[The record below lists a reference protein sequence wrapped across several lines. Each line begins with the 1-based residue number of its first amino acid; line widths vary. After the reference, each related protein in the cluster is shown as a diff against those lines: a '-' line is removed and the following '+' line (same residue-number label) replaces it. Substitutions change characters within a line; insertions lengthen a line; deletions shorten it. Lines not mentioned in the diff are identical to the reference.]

1 MGVRR
6 RVAAVS
12 EIGLDLDQ
20 PDHQPFPRL
29 EASNQP
35 AAEKFG
41 RDDSRVACIE
51 GLAKG
56 FFEGHRRSIG
66 KTTDRARPSSTRVIP
81 DIECRAGSADA
92 LYASRFVFQRGAVK
106 KRRPRTEIISMKQ
119 ANPSNGPESGKAS
132 PDSGLDPDEP
142 RLPDSPYLER
152 FGINAGWVEE
162 IQDQYRVDAR
172 SVDES
177 WSAEFGGAVE
187 PRAVHDQIRRAATQT
202 PRPVAE
208 ARATEQ
214 SPPDRPSGTLSGGGS
229 LDDAMVL
236 HIADKHA
243 RVLRLIHAY
252 RARGHRVAQSDPL
265 GGQSTYFPE
274 LDPAHYGFGN
284 ENLDEPFVAGDLPGG
299 SVQTLRQ
306 ILTRLGKTYCGPIGV
321 EYTHVQDPGRKAWLR
336 ELMEESQNNPNL
348 DDEERRVILE
358 KLAAAELFCKFLH
371 TKFLG
376 QKRFSLE
383 GGESLIPLLDH
394 IVENA
399 PAFGIREIVLGM
411 AHRGRLNVLANILGK
426 SYASIFS
433 EFEDSPDVDAPFGS
447 GDVKYHKGFSSDRR
461 VATGERVHLT
471 LTSNPSHLEAVDP
484 VVEGRAKAK
493 QVRAGDPD
501 GESIVPVVIH
511 GDAAFAGQGIVAET
525 LNLSQLAGYCTGGTI
540 HIIVNNQ
547 IGYTTTPAEARS
559 TLYCSDVAKMIQVP
573 IFHVNGDHP
582 EAVIHATKLA
592 MAYRQRFG
600 DDVVIDLV
608 CYRRHGHNEG
618 DEPAFTQPR
627 LYQKIRDK
635 KSVKTL
641 YMEKLVAGQR
651 ISREEATLIDEQQR
665 DALKQALEVIQ
676 SRPPGPDEPYEPNG
690 PWTGFSRVR
699 PESEVETAVAAERL
713 AEIAA
718 GVSRVPSYFNVHK
731 KLQLILDA
739 RGKSVSGEARIDW
752 GMGEALAFGSLLLE
766 GTPVRLSGQDSSRGT
781 FSHRHAVL
789 VDQDSGEEF
798 APLDHI
804 SDTQARFEVYD
815 SLLSEAAV
823 LGFEYGYSLAD
834 PSSLVL
840 WEAQFGDFVNGAQVI
855 IDQFITSAHV
865 KWGRM
870 SGLVMLLPH
879 GYEGQG
885 PEHSSARVER
895 FLQTCAE
902 DCMQVVNCTSSAQF
916 FHVLRRQ
923 MLRTYRAPLVI
934 FTPKSLLRHPKASSA
949 VEEFSS
955 GRFREVIDDPIA
967 AARPDDVKRVI
978 ACTGKVYYDLVE
990 ERARRFA
997 GHEHEVAVIRVEQL
1011 YPWPEAELT
1020 EMIGRYSSAENRI
1033 WCQEEPHNMGAWTFV
1048 RDRIQSIIG
1057 NKARL
1062 GYAGRPEAA
1071 SPAAGSP
1078 RIHRAQ
1084 LQAFLDEALG
1094 DEP

>member
-1 MGVRR
+1 MTK
-6 RVAAVS
+6 ANS
-12 EIGLDLDQ
+12 PQ
-20 PDHQPFPRL
+20 
-29 EASNQP
+29 
-35 AAEKFG
+35 
-41 RDDSRVACIE
+41 
-51 GLAKG
+51 
-56 FFEGHRRSIG
+56 
-66 KTTDRARPSSTRVIP
+66 RPNSQN
-81 DIECRAGSADA
+81 DEADA
-92 LYASRFVFQRGAVK
+92 
-106 KRRPRTEIISMKQ
+106 
-119 ANPSNGPESGKAS
+119 
-132 PDSGLDPDEP
+132 DEP
-142 RLPDSPYLER
+142 LVPDSPYLEQ

-162 IQDQYRVDAR
+162 LEDQYRVDAR

-177 WSAEFGGAVE
+177 WSAEFGGVVE
-187 PRAVHDQIRRAATQT
+187 PRAVRDEIRRAASPSVT
-202 PRPVAE
+202 PFSAPSSAPEEALPAAASEPSLAPQAIPVASLSNQE
-208 ARATEQ
+208 DAL
-214 SPPDRPSGTLSGGGS
+214 PNGTLGGLVALSPEMNGTPDHAT
-229 LDDAMVL
+229 LL

-243 RVLRLIHAY
+243 RVLRLIHSY
-252 RARGHRVAQSDPL
+252 RARGHRIAQSDPL

-284 ENLDEPFVAGDLPGG
+284 ENLDQTFIAGDLPGG

-321 EYTHVQDPGRKAWLR
+321 EFTHVQDPGRKAWLR
-336 ELMEESQNNPNL
+336 ELMEEGQNHPNL
-348 DDEERRVILE
+348 DDGERHRVLE
-358 KLAAAELFCKFLH
+358 KLAAAEVFESFLH

-394 IVENA
+394 IVENS
-399 PAFGIREIVLGM
+399 PAFGIREVVLGM

-426 SYASIFS
+426 SYESIFS

-447 GDVKYHKGFSSDRR
+447 GDVKYHKGFSTDRR

-493 QVRAGDPD
+493 QVRAGDAD
-501 GESIVPVVIH
+501 GETIVPVIIH

-525 LNLSQLAGYCTGGTI
+525 LNLSQLVGYCTGGTI
-540 HIIVNNQ
+540 HVIVNNQ

-559 TLYCSDVAKMIQVP
+559 TLYCTDVAKMIQVP

-582 EAVIHATKLA
+582 EAVIHVTKLA

-627 LYQKIRDK
+627 LYRKIREK
-635 KSVKTL
+635 KSVESL
-641 YMEKLVAGQR
+641 YLEKLVAGGR
-651 ISREEATLIDEQQR
+651 VSREEAERIENQSR
-665 DALKQALEVIQ
+665 AALQEALQVIH
-676 SRPPGPDEPYEPNG
+676 SRPPGPDEPYEPRG
-690 PWTGFSRVR
+690 PWQGYARVR
-699 PESEVETAVAAERL
+699 PDEEIETAVPVERL
-713 AEIAA
+713 AKIAA
-718 GVSRVPSYFNVHK
+718 STAGVPGYFNVHK
-731 KLQLILDA
+731 KLQAIL
-739 RGKSVSGEARIDW
+739 EARAKCVDAGSGIDW
-752 GMGEALAFGSLLLE
+752 GLGEALAFGSLLLE
-766 GTPVRLSGQDSSRGT
+766 GSPVRLSGQDSSRGT
-781 FSHRHAVL
+781 FAHRHAVL
-789 VDQDSGEEF
+789 VDQDSGEEY

-804 SDTQARFEVYD
+804 SENQARFEVYD

-834 PSSLVL
+834 PSTLVL

-885 PEHSSARVER
+885 PEHSSARIER

-902 DCMQVVNCTSSAQF
+902 DSMQVVNCTTPAQY

-923 MLRTYRAPLVI
+923 MRRSYRAPLVV
-934 FTPKSLLRHPKASSA
+934 FTPKSLLRHPKAASRI
-949 VEEFSS
+949 EEFTQ
-955 GRFREVIDDPIA
+955 GTFQKVIDDPIA
-967 AARPDDVKRVI
+967 AARAGDVRRVI
-978 ACTGKVYYDLVE
+978 ACNGKVFYDLIE
-990 ERARRFA
+990 ERAKRFS
-997 GHEHEVAVIRVEQL
+997 GHEHEVAIVRVEQL
-1011 YPWPEAELT
+1011 YPWPEADLVE
-1020 EMIGRYSSAENRI
+1020 IFGRYSQAEARV
-1033 WCQEEPHNMGAWTFV
+1033 WCQEEPRNMGGWTFV
-1048 RDRIQSIIG
+1048 RDRLQAIIG
-1057 NKARL
+1057 DKVRL
-1062 GYAGRPEAA
+1062 ECAGRPEAA
-1071 SPAAGSP
+1071 SPAVGSP

-1084 LQAFLDEALG
+1084 LRTLLDEAYG
-1094 DEP
+1094 FEG

>member
-1 MGVRR
+1 MIR
-6 RVAAVS
+6 
-12 EIGLDLDQ
+12 
-20 PDHQPFPRL
+20 P
-29 EASNQP
+29 QP
-35 AAEKFG
+35 ASG
-41 RDDSRVACIE
+41 WC
-51 GLAKG
+51 
-56 FFEGHRRSIG
+56 
-66 KTTDRARPSSTRVIP
+66 
-81 DIECRAGSADA
+81 
-92 LYASRFVFQRGAVK
+92 RGAVWL
-106 KRRPRTEIISMKQ
+106 RRSGGRGRMGLGAMTRSQSQAQEAPRAQEAPQ
-119 ANPSNGPESGKAS
+119 AHAA
-132 PDSGLDPDEP
+132 PDEEDRTNGRGADP
-142 RLPDSPYLER
+142 AKTEADDPLPPSSPYHER

-162 IQDQYRVDAR
+162 LEDQYRVDAR
-172 SVDES
+172 SVDSS
-177 WSAEFGGAVE
+177 WSAEFGGAAAPVE
-187 PRAVHDQIRRAATQT
+187 QIRRAPTGPVERVSRPFEVRETPATVA
-202 PRPVAE
+202 RPTNGATASAPPMDEAMLLHVA
-208 ARATEQ
+208 
-214 SPPDRPSGTLSGGGS
+214 DR
-229 LDDAMVL
+229 
-236 HIADKHA
+236 HA

-284 ENLDEPFVAGDLPGG
+284 ENLDEPYVAGDLPGG

-336 ELMEESQNNPNL
+336 ELMEESQNHPNL
-348 DDEERRVILE
+348 DEQERRKILE
-358 KLAAAELFCKFLH
+358 KLAETELFASFLQ

-383 GGESLIPLLDH
+383 GGDSLIPLLDH
-394 IVENA
+394 IAESA
-399 PAFGIREIVLGM
+399 PSMGIREIVLGM

-426 SYASIFS
+426 SYESIFS

-447 GDVKYHKGFSSDRR
+447 GDVKYHKGFSTDRL

-493 QVRAGDPD
+493 QVRAGDAD
-501 GESIVPVVIH
+501 GETILPVIVH

-547 IGYTTTPAEARS
+547 IGFTTTPAEARS
-559 TLYCSDVAKMIQVP
+559 TLYCTDVAKMIQVP

-582 EAVIHATKLA
+582 EAVIHVTKLA

-600 DDVVIDLV
+600 DDVVIDMV

-641 YMEKLVAGQR
+641 YLEKLVAGGH
-651 ISREEATLIDEQQR
+651 ISREEAEEMEAREKKELAE
-665 DALKQALEVIQ
+665 ALESIHSQ
-676 SRPPGPDEPYEPNG
+676 PPGPDEPYEPRG
-690 PWTGFSRVR
+690 PWTGYSRVR
-699 PESEVETAVAAERL
+699 PGDEVETAVSVERL
-713 AEIAA
+713 SEIAE
-718 GVSRVPSYFNVHK
+718 GISRVPSYFTVHK
-731 KLQLILDA
+731 KLGSLL
-739 RGKSVSGEARIDW
+739 EARAKAISEGKPIDW
-752 GMGEALAFGSLLLE
+752 GLGEALAFGSLLLE

-789 VDQDSGEEF
+789 VDQQSGEEY

-804 SDTQARFEVYD
+804 RDNQARFEVYD

-840 WEAQFGDFVNGAQVI
+840 WEAQFGDFANGAQVI

-885 PEHSSARVER
+885 PEHSSARPER
-895 FLQTCAE
+895 FLQICAE
-902 DCMQVVNCTSSAQF
+902 DCLQVVNCTTAAQY

-923 MLRTYRAPLVI
+923 MLRDYRAPLVVL
-934 FTPKSLLRHPKASSA
+934 TPKSLLRHPNAASQ
-949 VEEFSS
+949 VEAFSE
-955 GRFREVIDDPIA
+955 GRFEEVIDDPIA
-967 AARPDDVKRVI
+967 RDRPDDVKTLV
-978 ACTGKVYYDLVE
+978 ACSGKVYYDLVAARA
-990 ERARRFA
+990 ERLEGR
-997 GHEHEVAVIRVEQL
+997 EHEMAIVRVEEL
-1011 YPWPEAELT
+1011 YPWPEGELAD
-1020 EMIGRYSSAENRI
+1020 ILRRYASADDHV
-1033 WCQEEPHNMGAWTFV
+1033 WCQEEPRNMGAWTFV
-1048 RDRIQSIIG
+1048 RDRIREI
-1057 NKARL
+1057 L
-1062 GYAGRPEAA
+1062 GDGRSLRYCGRDEAA
-1071 SPAAGSP
+1071 SPAVGSP
-1078 RIHRAQ
+1078 RIHRQQ
-1084 LQAFLDEALG
+1084 LEAFLNDVFSRIQAA
-1094 DEP
+1094 